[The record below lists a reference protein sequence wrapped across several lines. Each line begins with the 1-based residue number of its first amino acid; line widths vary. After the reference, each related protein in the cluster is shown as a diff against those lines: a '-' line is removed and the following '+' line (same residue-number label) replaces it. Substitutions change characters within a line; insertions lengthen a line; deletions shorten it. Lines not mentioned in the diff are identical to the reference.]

1 MSDGAQRPEV
11 PDHVL
16 EYLRE
21 RETLTLATA
30 SLTGTPRAAT
40 LTYASDGVT
49 LYVWVHPETTTARNL
64 QQNPIVSFAID
75 EYADDWRRTKGIQ
88 GMGEATVV
96 LRPAE
101 VDRAVELFA
110 EKYRSL
116 EKGRPANVSFFRI
129 VPNDLQFIDGSERG
143 EGSDQAIGVEYPR
156 DAVYSVFRDL
166 PERDLATIAGRLQ
179 TMTVEP
185 GEVVVRQGGPADKF
199 FIIVEGD
206 VEVVREDDGEER
218 TINVLGAGD
227 YFGEVAI
234 LRDSTRIATVRATA
248 RTTLL
253 TMDRDALR
261 SLVAGS
267 LGTTEEFDRVIRERM
282 TEAGQ
287 PVT

>member
-49 LYVWVHPETTTARNL
+49 LYVWVHPETTTARNI